1 MLLIMAA
8 KYAIQLVE
16 NMKRQKL
23 HLTQRQISREV
34 LVYFILHLQRRS
46 WYVCNIYSEDV
57 TLKPPPRE
65 LNSDT
70 THFQVSC
77 SNCQNFTYVI
87 TSNSCQTVVIHNH
100 MI

>member
-1 MLLIMAA
+1 MLLFMAT

-16 NMKRQKL
+16 NMKCQKL

-57 TLKPPPRE
+57 MLKPPPRE

-70 THFQVSC
+70 TTSRFLVQTAKTLLMLSHSTVARLWLII
-77 SNCQNFTYVI
+77 I
-87 TSNSCQTVVIHNH
+87 T
-100 MI
+100 